1 MCCVGSVQIQI
12 EIEKCWCTADM
23 DSKCLICQ
31 RDCIKTCL
39 ICQAVDIIMA
49 FISNTKEIVSS
60 SFLLNN
66 FDLRWQEEERQERER
81 LRQEWVE
88 MQDKIKSKAEI

>member
-1 MCCVGSVQIQI
+1 
-12 EIEKCWCTADM
+12 
-23 DSKCLICQ
+23 
-31 RDCIKTCL
+31 
-39 ICQAVDIIMA
+39 MA